1 MSKIEAA
8 LEIPEV
14 LSRIIG
20 QADSK
25 DQTVAARTSKAWN
38 EAALNCIWRRLD
50 SIVPLLK
57 ILSPLRRIP
66 YPSMWELEHL
76 PCEESWARFNHIAHR
91 VRKLAHHDEQTIDG
105 REHSHLAFNVFM
117 DLASMGPKPL
127 LPNLRELEWHVVR
140 PDTPFSLVFLFLNPN
155 LRQLSLEVD
164 ITDIPA
170 RSFNNLLQ
178 LLPTYTPLL
187 THLYLYTHVSARDIQ
202 TELARCVGRLRSL
215 EVVGLPP
222 NYHTDI
228 VVNALA
234 VAPALLEMRT
244 GWLAAAPGTPEESR
258 VEFQDG
264 WFRTMERLDFEAPP
278 GRAISLLSNQFRPQS
293 LTRIRLTTGLIS
305 DNDQLERF
313 LAVIAT
319 TIPNL
324 TLLSLNMWSPHL
336 PIPPALVFSTFR
348 PILQCRKLTYFEL
361 GHNHPMQ
368 LDEGNILEMAEAWPE
383 LKDLTICE
391 DPVIAPD
398 TPPGLSLSV
407 LPLFAE
413 KFPALRELG
422 LFLDGTPVPPFA
434 SPPVFRHLRELN
446 VGTSRLEPKHA
457 TSVAL
462 YISDICHNAAS
473 VVKGKSAW
481 HVSGVWDLEED
492 DTPYLTSS
500 QAWAEVGK
508 IVKSVHQ
515 HRLEKEKSRQQAV
528 QRQARAMVTGM
539 IEQIR
544 NGGDNS
550 TLEAKVKEL
559 EAALRTTLGEF

>member
-1 MSKIEAA
+1 
-8 LEIPEV
+8 
-14 LSRIIG
+14 
-20 QADSK
+20 
-25 DQTVAARTSKAWN
+25 
-38 EAALNCIWRRLD
+38 
-50 SIVPLLK
+50 
-57 ILSPLRRIP
+57 
-66 YPSMWELEHL
+66 
-76 PCEESWARFNHIAHR
+76 
-91 VRKLAHHDEQTIDG
+91 
-105 REHSHLAFNVFM
+105 M

-313 LAVIAT
+313 LTVIAT

-559 EAALRTTLGEF
+559 EAALRTTLGDF